1 MEGVVKQLKEIDAG
15 LEVLEHEKV
24 LTVEA
29 AQAAL
34 AGVEGLAFAKN
45 LLFKVRTDE
54 DRRRRDGVTGQMKS
68 SSPARFRF
76 LPTSRF
82 RQRRSRPCHHLRS
95 HLPNLTSPLPRVSSF
110 DHHHHAPKQNETERN
125 RYETK
130 RV

>member
-76 LPTSRF
+76 FPTSRF
-82 RQRRSRPCHHLRS
+82 RQRRSRPCHHLG
-95 HLPNLTSPLPRVSSF
+95 RV
-110 DHHHHAPKQNETERN
+110 AQT
-125 RYETK
+125 
-130 RV
+130 

>member
-1 MEGVVKQLKEIDAG
+1 MKQLKEIDAG

-29 AQAAL
+29 WEAAL

-76 LPTSRF
+76 LPTSRS
-82 RQRRSRPCHHLRS
+82 RQRRSRPCTTLGRIS
-95 HLPNLTSPLPRVSSF
+95 QT
-110 DHHHHAPKQNETERN
+110 
-125 RYETK
+125 
-130 RV
+130 